1 MKTLNDLLTMSSVK
15 GDLEDIQGFLRGIR
29 VRKGIV
35 EASIALK
42 CVLHGLK
49 TSFLWDT
56 SLAPSPAVLLRLQA
70 FSEKSEVSFT
80 KDYCYSL
87 SE

>member
-56 SLAPSPAVLLRLQA
+56 SLAPLPAALPRLQA

>member
-56 SLAPSPAVLLRLQA
+56 SLAPLPNALLRLQA
-70 FSEKSEVSFT
+70 FSKKPEVSLT
-80 KDYCYSL
+80 KDCCYSL
-87 SE
+87 

>member
-1 MKTLNDLLTMSSVK
+1 MVKTLNDLLTMSSVK
-15 GDLEDIQGFLRGIR
+15 GDLEDIQGFLRGIC

-49 TSFLWDT
+49 TSFLWDFSYT
-56 SLAPSPAVLLRLQA
+56 RLIFA
-70 FSEKSEVSFT
+70 IKLESRVS
-80 KDYCYSL
+80 KIL
-87 SE
+87 PGL

>member
-56 SLAPSPAVLLRLQA
+56 SLAPSPAALLRLQA

-80 KDYCYSL
+80 KDCCYSL
-87 SE
+87 